1 MNKLRTVLRKLQ
13 NRSKN
18 YWGNTKEPAVWEW
31 AALTIL
37 LLIPF
42 ISMAYADAKSIIHY
56 EVNFMDAILHGEFFN
71 FYNFCNDKAN
81 LYLQMGIEGVSYAT
95 YDFPMYLVL
104 GIWGIPLYF
113 YGQIAGVEVTET
125 MFGLVYG
132 KSIYIVALVLASW
145 LIFKI
150 CQEIG
155 IEAKEAKWASFVF
168 LSSLLVF
175 VEICII
181 GQSDILGIVIILAG
195 IRAFMRKQRWKFVL
209 LFMLAVTFKLYA
221 LFVFVPMLLLIEK
234 RVWRILADCV
244 VVMSL
249 TAVSGL
255 LFLGN
260 TEAMIQKASF
270 SRNIFTMLTGPSL
283 PFITGNTSL
292 VMVLLGAV
300 CVYCY
305 MQQPIT
311 NDKVLKQYAV
321 FVPLLVMGAVFVSFS
336 AYPYWLV
343 HLSPYLAIMLVY
355 NSRYRE
361 KFFVFETVGMTA
373 LVMGQYIAF
382 YWCFDV
388 ENGKHMLLEKLFG
401 DITAIEN
408 PITFHQLTEPFHL
421 IDYLP
426 MLNSVYL
433 VLLVAVIWYSRPG
446 KLEYNSGTRS
456 LRPLAAG
463 RLALNVLIAYIPL
476 VFYVIN
482 FIG

>member
-1 MNKLRTVLRKLQ
+1 MSKLQ
-13 NRSKN
+13 NI
-18 YWGNTKEPAVWEW
+18 GNVIQKQWNRIKESDQGPAVWEW
-31 AALTIL
+31 AVLTIL

-42 ISMAYADAKSIIHY
+42 LSMAYADAKSIIHY
-56 EVNFMDAILHGEFFN
+56 EVNFTDSLLHGGILN
-71 FYNFCNDKAN
+71 FYDFCYEKAN
-81 LYLQMGIEGVSYAT
+81 TYVQMGIEGISYAT

-155 IEAKEAKWASFVF
+155 ITAKDAKWASFLF
-168 LSSLLVF
+168 LSSIMVF
-175 VEICII
+175 VETCII

-195 IRAFMRKQRWKFVL
+195 LLAFIKKKRWQFVL
-209 LFMLAVTFKLYA
+209 WFMLAITFKQYA
-221 LFVFVPMLLLIEK
+221 LFVFVPLLLLIEK
-234 RVWRILADCV
+234 RVWRILADGV
-244 VVMSL
+244 VALSL
-249 TAVSGL
+249 TGVCGL

-260 TEAMIQKASF
+260 TEGMVQKASF
-270 SRNIFTMLTGPSL
+270 SLNMFKMLTGPAA
-283 PFITGNTSL
+283 PFLTGNTSL
-292 VMVLLGAV
+292 VVILLGAV

-305 MQQPIT
+305 MQPAIT

-321 FVPLLVMGAVFVSFS
+321 YIPLVVMSMVFISFS

-361 KFFVFETVGMTA
+361 KFFIFETVGMIA
-373 LVMGQYIAF
+373 LVFEQYITF

-388 ENGKHMLLEKLFG
+388 SNGRHMLLEKIFG
-401 DITAIEN
+401 DITTVEN
-408 PITFHQLTEPFHL
+408 PVVMDQFTSGLELVNYINIL
-421 IDYLP
+421 Y
-426 MLNSVYL
+426 SVYL
-433 VLLVAVIWYSRPG
+433 VFLVAIVWYSRPG
-446 KLEYNSGTRS
+446 RLEYRSGVKS
-456 LRPLAAG
+456 IRPLAIG
-463 RLALNVLIAYIPL
+463 RLIANVLVAYIPL
-476 VFYVIN
+476 AFYVIN
-482 FIG
+482 FI